1 MPDYG
6 NKYLYNMK
14 KNIFRLTLLLFTF
27 LCQFSFGQAT
37 AQIKGNVSDGKSA
50 IEFVDVV
57 LKKANDSTKVSGY
70 AVTDASGN
78 FSLENILS
86 GEYQL
91 QFKIIGFKT
100 YTQKIKLDNT
110 PISIGTITL
119 QTDTNLLNAV
129 VVNSAKKQLQKTDE
143 GFIFNAVSNISQSGG
158 TATDLLKNIPTVA
171 VDADGGITLRGKSPM
186 ILINGKNSAITNMD
200 QIAASSIESIEVIS
214 NPTAKYDANAE
225 SGIINIKLKKNNQ
238 NGMNGAVVLG
248 TGFGAKGRLNSS
260 VLLNHRSGKW
270 NFGLGYD
277 NRFAGRTKKIKG
289 QRINYKIDDEHVITQ
304 NRDDQRTEGLQNLK
318 LNIDFSPNS
327 NNNFSFEALGNLE
340 TQDNDETL
348 YTLVNT
354 STNQFFSSN
363 RRHSLELERSK
374 VGELAFSYD
383 RKFAD
388 DRKSLN
394 ASLTS
399 SFNKHRENT
408 DIDTYK
414 YDAYYNQIADAA
426 LQRTHNYEHENISN
440 AIVNYALP
448 VSGKSIIETGYKGT
462 FRFFDSDFQ
471 SAEQKNGD
479 YVTDPLASN
488 SFTYNEQINAVY
500 AMLNSFRGDKESPK
514 WKYNLG
520 LRAEQVSNH
529 GKTQNGSDNFSN
541 HYLKLFPSASL
552 QLNITPDEAVKMG
565 YSKRINR
572 PDLDNL
578 NPFVDITDALNPH
591 GGNPF
596 LKPEII
602 HIIETSYTK
611 EWSKY
616 SFSTNAFYRNA
627 TNTIRQYAELQD
639 NGVVFLQPRNIGS
652 TITYGLE
659 TIFSLKPVGF
669 YDANISITAFQQ
681 NINASNLAQDVVN
694 NAFSWYGKIINNF
707 APWKGGKLQI
717 IGNYN
722 SALATAQGKRIPIY
736 NVDMGFQQKLG
747 KGNARLG
754 LVVTDMFNTLESGFK
769 NNTVLFS
776 NNRTSKS
783 DTRALM
789 LTFAYTFRSDFKEKL
804 LENQFSA
811 E

>member
-1 MPDYG
+1 
-6 NKYLYNMK
+6 MK
-14 KNIFRLTLLLFTF
+14 KWTPNLSLLLLLFLISQITF
-27 LCQFSFGQAT
+27 
-37 AQIKGNVSDGKSA
+37 AQNSSVKGTVSDGKLA
-50 IEFVDVV
+50 VEFVDVV
-57 LKKANDSTKVSGY
+57 LKNTADSTKVAGY

-78 FSLENILS
+78 FSLDHLAS

-91 QFKIIGFKT
+91 QFKLIGFKT
-100 YTQKIKLDNT
+100 VTQKVKFTGAPL
-110 PISIGTITL
+110 SVGTITL
-119 QTDTNLLNAV
+119 QTDANLLNAV
-129 VVNSAKKQLQKTDE
+129 VVNSQKKQIQKTDE
-143 GFIFNAVSNISQSGG
+143 GFIFNAVSNLTQAGG
-158 TATDLLKNIPTVA
+158 TATDMLKNIPTVA

-200 QIAASSIESIEVIS
+200 QIAASSIESIEIIS

-238 NGMNGAVVLG
+238 SGMNGAVVLG
-248 TGFGAKGRLNSS
+248 SGFGAKGRLNSS
-260 VLLNHRSGKW
+260 VLLNHKTDKW

-289 QRINYKIDDEHVITQ
+289 ERTNFLIDDEHYINQ
-304 NRDDQRTEGLQNLK
+304 NRSDQRTEGLQNLK
-318 LNIDFSPNS
+318 FNIDFSPNE
-327 NNNFSFEALGNLE
+327 NNSFSFEALGNME
-340 TQDNDETL
+340 SQDNDETL
-348 YTLVNT
+348 YTQVNN
-354 STNQFFSSN
+354 SANQFFSNN

-374 VGELAFSYD
+374 VAELAFSYD

-394 ASLTS
+394 ASITS

-408 DIDTYK
+408 DIDTYQ
-414 YDAYYNQIADAA
+414 YDQYYKQIGDAF

-448 VSGKSIIETGYKGT
+448 VSEKSILETGYKGT
-462 FRFFDSDFQ
+462 FRFFNSDFQ
-471 SAEQKNGD
+471 SADQTNGE
-479 YVTDPLASN
+479 YIVNPLASN
-488 SFTYNEQINAVY
+488 GFKFNEQINAVY
-500 AMLNSFRGDKESPK
+500 GMLNSYIGAKDTPK

-520 LRAEQVSNH
+520 LRAEQVSNN
-529 GKTQNGSDNFSN
+529 GKTQNNNDNFSN
-541 HYLKLFPSASL
+541 HYIKLFPSASL
-552 QLNITPDEAVKMG
+552 QLNLAPDEFLKMG

-578 NPFVDITDALNPH
+578 NPFIDITDALNPH
-591 GGNPF
+591 GGNPY

-602 HIIETSYTK
+602 HIIETGYTK

-639 NGVVFLQPRNIGS
+639 NGVILQQPRNIGS

-659 TIFSLKPVGF
+659 TIFSLKPIGF

-694 NAFSWYGKIINNF
+694 NAFSWYGKMINNF
-707 APWKGGKLQI
+707 VPWKGGKLQI

-769 NNTVLFS
+769 NNTALFS

-789 LTFAYTFRSDFKEKL
+789 VTFAYTFKSDFKEKL
-804 LENQFSA
+804 LENQFST

>member
-1 MPDYG
+1 
-6 NKYLYNMK
+6 MK
-14 KNIFRLTLLLFTF
+14 KWTLKLSLLLLLLIISQVTF
-27 LCQFSFGQAT
+27 
-37 AQIKGNVSDGKSA
+37 AQNSSVKGTVSDGKLA

-57 LKKANDSTKVSGY
+57 LKNTADSTKVAGY

-78 FSLENILS
+78 FSLDHIIS

-91 QFKIIGFKT
+91 QFKLIGFKT
-100 YTQKIKLDNT
+100 LTQKIKFGGS
-110 PISIGTITL
+110 PISVGTITL
-119 QTDTNLLNAV
+119 QTDANLLNAV
-129 VVNSAKKQLQKTDE
+129 VVNSQKKQIQKTNE
-143 GFIFNAVSNISQSGG
+143 GFIFNAVLNLTQTGG
-158 TATDLLKNIPTVA
+158 TATDMLKNIPTVA

-225 SGIINIKLKKNNQ
+225 SGIINIRLKKNNQ
-238 NGMNGAVVLG
+238 SGMNGAVVLG
-248 TGFGAKGRLNSS
+248 GGFGAKGRLNSS
-260 VLLNHRSGKW
+260 VLLNHKTDKW

-289 QRINYKIDDEHVITQ
+289 ERINYLIDDEHYINQ
-304 NRDDQRTEGLQNLK
+304 NRSDQRTEGLQNLK
-318 LNIDFSPNS
+318 FNIDFSPNE
-327 NNNFSFEALGNLE
+327 NNSFSFEALGNME
-340 TQDNDETL
+340 SQDNDETL
-348 YTLVNT
+348 YTQVNN
-354 STNQFFSSN
+354 SANQFFSSN
-363 RRHSLELERSK
+363 KRHSLELERSK

-394 ASLTS
+394 ASITS

-408 DIDTYK
+408 DIDTYQFNQ
-414 YDAYYNQIADAA
+414 YYNLIGYAA
-426 LQRTHNYEHENISN
+426 WQRTHNYEHENISN

-448 VSGKSIIETGYKGT
+448 VSEKTILETGYKGT

-471 SAEQKNGD
+471 SANQTNGE
-479 YVTDPLASN
+479 YVVNPLASN
-488 SFTYNEQINAVY
+488 GFKFNEQINAVY
-500 AMLNSFRGDKESPK
+500 GLLNSYIGTKETPK

-520 LRAEQVSNH
+520 LRAEQVSNN
-529 GKTQNGSDNFSN
+529 GKTQNNSDNFSN
-541 HYLKLFPSASL
+541 HYVKLFPSASL
-552 QLNITPDEAVKMG
+552 QLNLASDEFLKMG

-578 NPFVDITDALNPH
+578 NPFIDITDALNPH
-591 GGNPF
+591 GGNPY

-602 HIIETSYTK
+602 HIIETGYSK

-616 SFSTNAFYRNA
+616 SLSTNAFYRNA

-639 NGVVFLQPRNIGS
+639 NGVVLQQPRNIGS

-707 APWKGGKLQI
+707 VPWKGGKLQI

-769 NNTVLFS
+769 NNTALFS

-789 LTFAYTFRSDFKEKL
+789 ITFAYTFKSDFKEKL

>member
-1 MPDYG
+1 
-6 NKYLYNMK
+6 MK
-14 KNIFRLTLLLFTF
+14 KWTLKLSLLLLLLVTSQVTF
-27 LCQFSFGQAT
+27 
-37 AQIKGNVSDGKSA
+37 AQNSSVKGTVSDGKLS

-57 LKKANDSTKVSGY
+57 LKNTADSTKVAGY

-78 FSLENILS
+78 FSLDHVTS
-86 GEYQL
+86 GEYKI
-91 QFKIIGFKT
+91 QFKLIGFKT
-100 YTQKIKLDNT
+100 VTQKIKFT
-110 PISIGTITL
+110 GSPISIGTITL
-119 QTDTNLLNAV
+119 KTDTNLLNTV
-129 VVNSAKKQLQKTDE
+129 VVNSHKKQIQKTNE
-143 GFIFNAVSNISQSGG
+143 GFIFNAVSNLTQTGG
-158 TATDLLKNIPTVA
+158 TATDMLKNIPTVA

-225 SGIINIKLKKNNQ
+225 SGIINIRLKKNNQ
-238 NGMNGAVVLG
+238 SGMNGAVVLG
-248 TGFGAKGRLNSS
+248 GGFGAKGRLNSS
-260 VLLNHRSGKW
+260 VLLNHKTDKW

-277 NRFAGRTKKIKG
+277 NRFAGRIKKIKG
-289 QRINYKIDDEHVITQ
+289 ERINYLIDDEHYINQ
-304 NRDDQRTEGLQNLK
+304 NRSDQRTEGLQNLK
-318 LNIDFSPNS
+318 FNIDFSPNE
-327 NNNFSFEALGNLE
+327 NNSFSFEALGNME
-340 TQDNDETL
+340 SQDNDETL
-348 YTLVNT
+348 YTQVNN
-354 STNQFFSSN
+354 SANQFFSSN
-363 RRHSLELERSK
+363 KRHSLELERSK

-394 ASLTS
+394 ASITS

-408 DIDTYK
+408 DIDTYQF
-414 YDAYYNQIADAA
+414 DQYYNLIGDAA
-426 LQRTHNYEHENISN
+426 WQRTHNYEHENISN

-448 VSGKSIIETGYKGT
+448 VSEKTILETGYKGT

-471 SAEQKNGD
+471 SADQTNGE
-479 YVTDPLASN
+479 YIVNPLASN
-488 SFTYNEQINAVY
+488 GFKFNEQINAVY
-500 AMLNSFRGDKESPK
+500 GLLNSYIGTKETPK

-520 LRAEQVSNH
+520 LRAEQVSNN
-529 GKTQNGSDNFSN
+529 GKTQNNSDNFSN
-541 HYLKLFPSASL
+541 HYVKLFPSASL
-552 QLNITPDEAVKMG
+552 QLNLAADEFLKMG

-578 NPFVDITDALNPH
+578 NPFIDITDALNPH
-591 GGNPF
+591 GGNPY

-602 HIIETSYTK
+602 HIIETGYSK

-616 SFSTNAFYRNA
+616 SLSTNAFYRNA

-639 NGVVFLQPRNIGS
+639 NGVVLQQPRNIGS

-659 TIFSLKPVGF
+659 TIFSLKPIGF

-707 APWKGGKLQI
+707 VPWKGGKLQI

-769 NNTVLFS
+769 NNTALFS

-789 LTFAYTFRSDFKEKL
+789 LTFAYTFKSDFKEKL
-804 LENQFSA
+804 LENQFST

>member
-1 MPDYG
+1 
-6 NKYLYNMK
+6 MK
-14 KNIFRLTLLLFTF
+14 KWRQNLSLLITLFT
-27 LCQFSFGQAT
+27 LSQFSFGQNSS
-37 AQIKGNVSDGKSA
+37 IKGVVSNRKLPV
-50 IEFVDVV
+50 EFVDVI
-57 LKKANDSTKVSGY
+57 LKTTTDSVKVAAYS
-70 AVTDASGN
+70 VTDAAGN
-78 FSLENILS
+78 FVLDNIIS

-91 QFKIIGFKT
+91 QFKLIGFKT
-100 YTQKIKLDNT
+100 YTQKIKLAGS
-110 PISIGTITL
+110 PITIGTITL
-119 QTDTNLLNAV
+119 QSDTNLLNAV
-129 VVNSAKKQLQKTDE
+129 VVNSQKKQIRKTDE
-143 GFIFNAVSNISQSGG
+143 GFVFNAVSNISQSGG
-158 TATDLLKNIPTVA
+158 NATDMLKSIPTVA

-238 NGMNGAVVLG
+238 SGINGAVVFG
-248 TGFGAKGRLNSS
+248 SGFGAKGRLNSS
-260 VLLNHRSGKW
+260 VLLNQKTDKW

-289 QRINYKIDDEHVITQ
+289 ERTNNFIDDEHFIYQ
-304 NRDDQRTEGLQNLK
+304 NRNDERTEGLQNLK
-318 LNIDFSPNS
+318 LNIDFSPNERNS
-327 NNNFSFEALGNLE
+327 FSFEALGNIE
-340 TQDNDETL
+340 SQDNDETL
-348 YTLVNT
+348 HTLVNT
-354 STNQFFSSN
+354 ITNQFFSDN
-363 RRHSLELERSK
+363 IRHSLELERSK
-374 VGELAFSYD
+374 VGELAFTYD

-394 ASLTS
+394 ASITS

-408 DIDTYK
+408 DIDTNNF
-414 YDAYYNQIADAA
+414 DQYNALIGDSS

-440 AIVNYALP
+440 AIVNYAIP
-448 VSGKSIIETGYKGT
+448 VAEKSIIETGYKGT
-462 FRFFDSDFQ
+462 FRFFNSDFQ
-471 SAEQKNGD
+471 SADKTNDE
-479 YVTDPLASN
+479 YVINPLASN
-488 SFTYNEQINAVY
+488 GFEYNEQINAVY
-500 AMLNSFRGDKESPK
+500 GMLNSFTGEKENPK

-520 LRAEQVSNH
+520 LRAEQVSNN
-529 GKTQNGSDNFSN
+529 GKTQNNSDNFSN
-541 HYLKLFPSASL
+541 HYLKIFPSGSL
-552 QLNITPDEAVKMG
+552 QLNLASDEFVKMG

-572 PDLDNL
+572 PDLDDL

-591 GGNPF
+591 GGNPY

-602 HIIETSYTK
+602 HIAEMSYNK
-611 EWSKY
+611 EWPAY
-616 SFSTNAFYRNA
+616 SFSANAFYRNA
-627 TNTIRQYAELQD
+627 TDAIRQYAELQD
-639 NGVVFLQPRNIGS
+639 NGVIFLQPRNIGS
-652 TITYGLE
+652 TVTYGLE

-681 NINASNLAQDVVN
+681 HIDASNLVQNTVN

-707 APWKGGKLQI
+707 VPWKGGKLQV

-754 LVVTDMFNTLESGFK
+754 LVVTDMFNTLESGYK
-769 NNTVLFS
+769 NNTLLFS

-789 LTFAYTFRSDFKEKL
+789 LTFAYTFKSDFKEKL
-804 LENQFSA
+804 LENQFST

>member
-1 MPDYG
+1 
-6 NKYLYNMK
+6 MK
-14 KNIFRLTLLLFTF
+14 KWTPKLSLLLLLFFINQVTF
-27 LCQFSFGQAT
+27 
-37 AQIKGNVSDGKSA
+37 AQNSSVKGTVSDGKLA

-57 LKKANDSTKVSGY
+57 LKNSADSTKVAGY
-70 AVTDASGN
+70 AVTDALGN
-78 FSLENILS
+78 FSLDNLAS

-91 QFKIIGFKT
+91 QFRLIGFKT
-100 YTQKIKLDNT
+100 LTQKLKFAGT
-110 PISIGTITL
+110 PLSVGTITL
-119 QTDTNLLNAV
+119 HTDANLLNAV
-129 VVNSAKKQLQKTDE
+129 VVNSQKKQIQKTSE
-143 GFIFNAVSNISQSGG
+143 GFIFNAVSNLTQAGG
-158 TATDLLKNIPTVA
+158 TATDMLKNIPTVA

-200 QIAASSIESIEVIS
+200 QIAASSIESIEIIS

-238 NGMNGAVVLG
+238 SGMNGAVVLG
-248 TGFGAKGRLNSS
+248 SGFGAKGRLNSS
-260 VLLNHRSGKW
+260 VLLNHKTDKW

-289 QRINYKIDDEHVITQ
+289 ERINYLIDDEHYINQ
-304 NRDDQRTEGLQNLK
+304 NRSDQRTEGLQNLK
-318 LNIDFSPNS
+318 FNIDFSPNE
-327 NNNFSFEALGNLE
+327 NNSFSFEALGNME
-340 TQDNDETL
+340 SQDNGETL
-348 YTLVNT
+348 YTQVNN
-354 STNQFFSSN
+354 SANQFFSN
-363 RRHSLELERSK
+363 NKRHSLELERSK

-394 ASLTS
+394 ASITS

-408 DIDTYK
+408 DIDTYQF
-414 YDAYYNQIADAA
+414 DQYYNLIGAA
-426 LQRTHNYEHENISN
+426 AWQRTHNYEHENISN
-440 AIVNYALP
+440 AVVNYALP
-448 VSGKSIIETGYKGT
+448 VSEKSILETGYKGT

-471 SAEQKNGD
+471 SADQTNGE
-479 YVTDPLASN
+479 YIVNPLASN
-488 SFTYNEQINAVY
+488 GFKFNEQINAVY
-500 AMLNSFRGDKESPK
+500 GMLNSYIGTKEAPK

-520 LRAEQVSNH
+520 LRAEQVSNN
-529 GKTQNGSDNFSN
+529 GKTQNNSDNFSN
-541 HYLKLFPSASL
+541 HYIKLFPSASL
-552 QLNITPDEAVKMG
+552 QLNLASDEFLKIG

-578 NPFVDITDALNPH
+578 NPFIDITDALNPH
-591 GGNPF
+591 GGNPY

-602 HIIETSYTK
+602 HIIESGYTK

-627 TNTIRQYAELQD
+627 TNSIRQYAELQD
-639 NGVVFLQPRNIGS
+639 NGVVLQQPKNIGS

-659 TIFSLKPVGF
+659 TIFSLKPIGF

-707 APWKGGKLQI
+707 VPWKGGKLQI

-769 NNTVLFS
+769 NNTALFS
-776 NNRTSKS
+776 NHRTSKS

-789 LTFAYTFRSDFKEKL
+789 ITFAYTFKSDFKEKL
-804 LENQFSA
+804 LENQFST

>member
-1 MPDYG
+1 
-6 NKYLYNMK
+6 MK
-14 KNIFRLTLLLFTF
+14 KWTLKLSLLLLLLIISQVTF
-27 LCQFSFGQAT
+27 
-37 AQIKGNVSDGKSA
+37 AQNSSVKGTVSDGKLA

-57 LKKANDSTKVSGY
+57 LKNTADSTKVAGY

-78 FSLENILS
+78 FSLDHVTS
-86 GEYQL
+86 GEYKI
-91 QFKIIGFKT
+91 QFKLIGFKT
-100 YTQKIKLDNT
+100 VTQKVKFT
-110 PISIGTITL
+110 GSPISIGTITL
-119 QTDTNLLNAV
+119 KTDTNLLNTV
-129 VVNSAKKQLQKTDE
+129 VVNSHKKQIQKTNE
-143 GFIFNAVSNISQSGG
+143 GFIFNAVSNLTQTGG
-158 TATDLLKNIPTVA
+158 TATDMLKNIPTVA

-225 SGIINIKLKKNNQ
+225 SGIINIRLKKNNQ
-238 NGMNGAVVLG
+238 SGMNGAVVLG
-248 TGFGAKGRLNSS
+248 GGFGAKGRLNSS
-260 VLLNHRSGKW
+260 VLLNQKTDKW

-289 QRINYKIDDEHVITQ
+289 ERINYLIDDEHYINQ
-304 NRDDQRTEGLQNLK
+304 NRSDQRTEGLQNLK
-318 LNIDFSPNS
+318 FNIDFSPNE
-327 NNNFSFEALGNLE
+327 NNNFSFEALGNME
-340 TQDNDETL
+340 SQDNDETL
-348 YTLVNT
+348 YTQVNN
-354 STNQFFSSN
+354 SANQFFSSN
-363 RRHSLELERSK
+363 KRHSLELERSK

-394 ASLTS
+394 ASITS

-408 DIDTYK
+408 DIDTYQF
-414 YDAYYNQIADAA
+414 DQYYNLIGDAA
-426 LQRTHNYEHENISN
+426 WQRTHNYEHENISN

-448 VSGKSIIETGYKGT
+448 VSERTILETGYKGT

-471 SAEQKNGD
+471 SADQKNGE
-479 YVTDPLASN
+479 YVVNPLASN
-488 SFTYNEQINAVY
+488 GFKFNEQINAVY
-500 AMLNSFRGDKESPK
+500 GMLNSYIGTKETPK

-520 LRAEQVSNH
+520 LRAEQVSNN
-529 GKTQNGSDNFSN
+529 GKTQNNSDNFSN
-541 HYLKLFPSASL
+541 HYVKLFPSASL
-552 QLNITPDEAVKMG
+552 QLNLASDEFLKMG

-578 NPFVDITDALNPH
+578 NPFIDITDALNPH
-591 GGNPF
+591 GGNPY

-602 HIIETSYTK
+602 HIIETGYSK

-616 SFSTNAFYRNA
+616 SLSTNAFYRNA

-639 NGVVFLQPRNIGS
+639 NGVVLQQPRNIGS

-659 TIFSLKPVGF
+659 TIFSLKPIGF

-707 APWKGGKLQI
+707 VPWKGGKLQI

-769 NNTVLFS
+769 NNTALFS

-789 LTFAYTFRSDFKEKL
+789 LTFAYTFKSDFKEKL
-804 LENQFSA
+804 LENQFST